1 MMKSQRNW
9 THVEYAKFLPDYS
22 EPPTLRELA
31 KVPFELGCKQE
42 GGA

>member
-9 THVEYAKFLPDYS
+9 THVEYTKFLPDCL
-22 EPPTLRELA
+22 ERLKLRELE

-42 GGA
+42 GWA